1 MVKNP
6 VKILTA
12 APWLTGTL
20 QSDLRVQ
27 SAFTVFDF
35 QCLSL
40 ATSRVDERQVWL
52 VLGVVVQLAL
62 YRLAT
67 FDGEN
72 SLRFRKVDEI
82 QSHPLCHFRIRLNFS
97 DFHLSHGTLDHM
109 IVFQR

>member
-1 MVKNP
+1 M
-6 VKILTA
+6 
-12 APWLTGTL
+12 L

-27 SAFTVFDF
+27 LAFTVFDF
-35 QCLSL
+35 KCLL
-40 ATSRVDERQVWL
+40 PTTSRVDERQVLL
-52 VLGVVVQLAL
+52 VFGVVVQLAL

-82 QSHPLCHFRIRLNFS
+82 PSHQICHFRIRLNFS